1 MIKIDQNNNISTL
14 SPKFSLR
21 YNPTN
26 MKNHS
31 SKSRSISV
39 DNIFSL
45 NRLGI
50 DDSFESGRSLT
61 LGIDYKK
68 IMVKVLLM
76 RQVMKKNL
84 LNLNW
89 QQF

>member
-1 MIKIDQNNNISTL
+1 MIKIDQNNSISTL

-21 YNPTN
+21 HNPTN

-50 DDSFESGRSLT
+50 DDLESGRSLT

-68 IMVKVLLM
+68 LWRK
-76 RQVMKKNL
+76 
-84 LNLNW
+84 
-89 QQF
+89 FY